1 MKNNFKK
8 DELKKGENKSSKMVL
23 EFLEKNNLHKKEFA
37 QMIGVTL
44 SYVYNL
50 IDENVPFSTRSITL
64 ERIATVMDINPEDF
78 IEYQIPQD
86 VVSYSENL
94 LMLKDLIKLNKLSTL
109 QFLQMFERK
118 KRLELV
124 DILRGAKPIQ
134 IDFIG
139 LKNIGDARN
148 MSKKDLFEMWKTR
161 MIEYLKNGGF
171 NIEKNQKLIMAMF
184 DCAYDE
190 ICNNM

>member
-1 MKNNFKK
+1 MNKNNQ
-8 DELKKGENKSSKMVL
+8 SSKMVA

-50 IDENVPFSTRSITL
+50 IDENVPFSTRTITL

-78 IEYQIPQD
+78 MEYQIPAD
-86 VVSYSENL
+86 TVPYGENL
-94 LMLKDLIKLNKLSTL
+94 LLLKDLIKHNNFSTL
-109 QFLQMFERK
+109 DFLRNFERK

-134 IDFIG
+134 IDISE
-139 LKNIGDARN
+139 LKKIANTLN
-148 MSKKDLFEMWKTR
+148 MSNEELFSLWKSR
-161 MIEYLKNGGF
+161 MIEYLKDGGF
-171 NIEKNQKLIMAMF
+171 NIDKNKKLLETMF
-184 DCAYDE
+184 NCANRA
-190 ICNNM
+190 ITTLG